1 MQAFKLVE
9 LVCIIHRVE
18 PNLINQAY
26 LLESKDIVQCYQ
38 VEYGLPK
45 LNPCL
50 PKLAVL
56 RLLLAL
62 IDLKLLFILQLLLPD
77 LRYHF

>member
-26 LLESKDIVQCYQ
+26 LLESKDVVQCYQ
-38 VEYGLPK
+38 VEYG
-45 LNPCL
+45 L